1 MTKLT
6 RRDTLATALG
16 LVGAAVFGGSPSRA
30 EPPEPLPGK
39 TAMKIGCGTVV
50 FRQRPLA
57 EALHRIRRAGYEYV
71 ETQATGPW
79 CPHVD
84 PWKDD
89 PQAFRRLVGELGF
102 KGVTGLWSAHGA
114 IVATK
119 RSVEGITQSIR
130 WAKQAGI
137 PVVHSGDGV
146 KPDAMSEE
154 DALALL
160 RDRLAKILEVAEECQ
175 VCLAI
180 EPHGTFS
187 MTADGLRKIMG
198 LSNSKWLGINYDT
211 ANVHTATYPATA
223 PGAIPWKFFGRRQ
236 DEVATLAAVADR
248 VRHVHV
254 KDLAGAKCVALGE
267 GTVNLGGCIRILKQH
282 GYAGVLSLET
292 EGDLDAE
299 PAQRLIG
306 LSRAYLKGAL
316 GVLDQ

>member
-6 RRDTLATALG
+6 RRETLAAALG
-16 LVGAAVFGGSPSRA
+16 VVGAAALGDSASRA
-30 EPPEPLPGK
+30 EPAEPPRK
-39 TAMKIGCGTVV
+39 AAMTIGCGTVV

-57 EALHRIRRAGYEYV
+57 EALRRIRRAGYEYV

-102 KGVTGLWSAHGA
+102 KGVTGLWAAQGA
-114 IVATK
+114 IVAED
-119 RSVEGITQSIR
+119 RSVAGITQSIR

-137 PVVHSGDGV
+137 PVVHAGDGR
-146 KPDAMSEE
+146 KPDALSED
-154 DALALL
+154 DALAIL
-160 RDRLAKILEVAEECQ
+160 RDRLAKILEVADECQ

-198 LSNSKWLGINYDT
+198 LSGSKWLGINYDT
-211 ANVHTATYPATA
+211 ANVHVANYPPTA
-223 PGAIPWKFFGRRQ
+223 PGAFPWKLFGRRQ
-236 DEVATLAAVADR
+236 DEATTLAAVADR

-267 GTVNLGGCIRILKQH
+267 GTVNVGGCIRVLKRH

-299 PAQRLIG
+299 QAQRLIE

-316 GVLDQ
+316 ATLA